1 MGKKLIGAIML
12 ECLILGDSLAVGVG
26 QVRTEC
32 VTRAKSGIN
41 SYDYVNRHILH
52 TQGSTQARTVIIS
65 LGSNDTKNI
74 NTFEELDT
82 LRQLVTADRV
92 YWILPAN
99 KKDKQEAV
107 WAVANKYHDAVINTR
122 NHDISPDG
130 VHPTSK
136 GYKSI
141 ANQTKGKV

>member
-1 MGKKLIGAIML
+1 MIDIFGGIML

-52 TQGSTQARTVIIS
+52 TKGDAQAKNIIIS

-82 LRQLVTADRV
+82 LRQLVKADRV
-92 YWILPAN
+92 YWILPAI
-99 KKDKQEAV
+99 KEEKRKAV
-107 WAVANKYHDAVINTR
+107 WEVARKYNDFIIDAR
-122 NHDISPDG
+122 G
-130 VHPTSK
+130 V
-136 GYKSI
+136 
-141 ANQTKGKV
+141 